1 MENSIIEAQYPI
13 SFRAEDAKIL
23 GAHLKN
29 RHSVVLIGM
38 KRVGINNLLRFF
50 LNHKGIINAYLN
62 DDKNHLFIP
71 VDLFDLVEREIF
83 PFWTLTFK
91 RMTDTVNKSNLPDA
105 TKKHIESLFLKSIQ
119 SQDLFT
125 VIDSIRESL
134 VKIVDAGFLPTIFFN
149 RFDRMKSAATP
160 ALFDNLRGLHEAT
173 HHKIAY
179 VFTGFRNL
187 DQLAPQAFGSGA
199 LASFARSQYL
209 KPADVKDIKTICDA
223 YKKYYSL
230 SLSVKTEGK
239 LHALVDGYIQYL
251 QLALISF
258 HEGSAPIEDEDK
270 LFDYLV
276 ADERLS
282 LQSEELWESLESEEK
297 EVLRKIVHGKS
308 LTLKDREEAK
318 YLWDTGF
325 VEEKKNASG
334 DSIQIFSPL
343 FLSYIQQKEK
353 QVRKEHTLIE
363 FSKKEHVLFL
373 FLKMHVNNICER
385 EKIIEAVW
393 PEVEDLGVSDW
404 AVDRLVARVRQ
415 KLKLQKNN
423 YEIQTIKTR
432 GYKLITP

>member
-1 MENSIIEAQYPI
+1 MESPIIEAQYPI
-13 SFRAEDAKIL
+13 SFRSEDARVL
-23 GAHLKN
+23 GSHLKN

-38 KRVGINNLLRFF
+38 KRVGINNFLRFF
-50 LNHKGIINAYLN
+50 LNHKDIIKTYVN
-62 DDKNHLFIP
+62 DGKNHLFIP

-91 RMTDTVNKSNLPDA
+91 RITDTVNKSNLPGT

-119 SQDLFT
+119 FQDLFL

-134 VKIVDAGFLPTIFFN
+134 VEVVKSGFMPTIFFN
-149 RFDRMKSAATP
+149 RFDRMKSAASP

-173 HHKIAY
+173 HHKLVY
-179 VFTGFRNL
+179 VFTSYRNL

-199 LASFARSQYL
+199 LASFASSMYL
-209 KPADVKDIKTICDA
+209 KPAEMKDVKTICVV
-223 YKKYYSL
+223 YKKHYSL
-230 SLSVKTEGK
+230 SLRSDIEQK
-239 LHALVDGYIQYL
+239 LHEFVDGYIQYL

-258 HEGSAPIEDEDK
+258 HEGSAPVENKDK

-276 ADERLS
+276 SDERLS
-282 LQSEELWESLESEEK
+282 LQSEELWESLENEEK
-297 EVLRKIVHGKS
+297 EVLRKIIHK
-308 LTLKDREEAK
+308 KPIAAKEREEAK

-325 VEEKKNASG
+325 LPV
-334 DSIQIFSPL
+334 FSPL
-343 FLSYIQQKEK
+343 FFYYIQQKEK
-353 QVRKEHTLIE
+353 HEKKTSVSIE

-373 FLKMHVNNICER
+373 FLKMHANNICER

-415 KLKLQKNN
+415 KLKLQKAAS
-423 YEIQTIKTR
+423 EIQTIKTR
-432 GYKLITP
+432 GYKLNSAS